1 MSQSE
6 ILMNHPARAGVNA
19 GVYLKRYKKRNE
31 FIAHFK

>member
-6 ILMNHPARAGVNA
+6 ILMNQIVNT
-19 GVYLKRYKKRNE
+19 GVYLKRYKKRSE